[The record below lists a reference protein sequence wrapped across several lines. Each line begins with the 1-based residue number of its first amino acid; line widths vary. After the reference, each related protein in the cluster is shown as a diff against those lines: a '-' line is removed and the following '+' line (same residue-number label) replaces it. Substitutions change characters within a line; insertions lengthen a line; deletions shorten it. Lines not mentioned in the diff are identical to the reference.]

1 MPSYYDIDTILAEE
15 ELLVVKPSFDFSL
28 LAHLDPDSSHLQ
40 RRSRKRPRGDDDDGI
55 EKDHD
60 DNDTADNS
68 NGGLPEG
75 TKIKMPLWAVE
86 RWALL
91 GFIRFPSLPRH
102 YGRKMKE
109 RLEADPVSV
118 DLRSKNEHYFQTGM
132 LLVNLLLRASHVALR
147 HSSASRR
154 SRQSAAQ
161 NAHTIAMEQ
170 SAQQARMLQRC
181 LLSTMMGRRLCRNF
195 DWALSSLD
203 SNGMED
209 DVSSHVNK
217 LTELER
223 NMFGRGVEASG
234 AVGRWREFGCARM
247 GISGVVL
254 KMQQRNQQHSVQTAG
269 AGKEEKPTKKRVVSP
284 VGGEATR
291 AF

>member
-40 RRSRKRPRGDDDDGI
+40 RRSRKRPRGGDDDSD
-55 EKDHD
+55 DNS

-91 GFIRFPSLPRH
+91 GFIRFPALPRH

-109 RLEADPVSV
+109 RLEADPISV

-132 LLVNLLLRASHVALR
+132 LLVNLLLRASYVALR

-223 NMFGRGVEASG
+223 NMFVRGVEASG
-234 AVGRWREFGCARM
+234 AVGRWREFGCSRM
-247 GISGVVL
+247 GISAVVL
-254 KMQQRNQQHSVQTAG
+254 KMQQRQQQHGVQMTAG
-269 AGKEEKPTKKRVVSP
+269 DGKEEKPSKKRVVSP
-284 VGGEATR
+284 LGGDAMR

>member
-1 MPSYYDIDTILAEE
+1 
-15 ELLVVKPSFDFSL
+15 
-28 LAHLDPDSSHLQ
+28 
-40 RRSRKRPRGDDDDGI
+40 
-55 EKDHD
+55 
-60 DNDTADNS
+60 
-68 NGGLPEG
+68 
-75 TKIKMPLWAVE
+75 
-86 RWALL
+86 
-91 GFIRFPSLPRH
+91 
-102 YGRKMKE
+102 
-109 RLEADPVSV
+109 
-118 DLRSKNEHYFQTGM
+118 M

-170 SAQQARMLQRC
+170 SAQQARSLQRC

-223 NMFGRGVEASG
+223 NMFVRGVEASG
-234 AVGRWREFGCARM
+234 AVGRWREFGCSRM

-254 KMQQRNQQHSVQTAG
+254 KMQQRQQQHGVQMTAG
-269 AGKEEKPTKKRVVSP
+269 AGKEENKQKKKRVVSP
-284 VGGEATR
+284 VGGEAMR